1 MIKKINTIEDVII
14 LTKELIDEGT
24 NFHPDDDFRNII
36 NIETNMPAYT
46 EEEALI
52 RNGLIQQCFIICNLQ
67 GKDVYE
73 IMFDTF
79 ILETKLNDI

>member
-36 NIETNMPAYT
+36 NIETNLPTYT
-46 EEEALI
+46 EEEAHI
-52 RNGLIQQCFIICNLQ
+52 RNNLIQQCFVTCDLE
-67 GKDVYE
+67 GKDIYE

-79 ILETKLNDI
+79 ISETKLNDI

>member
-1 MIKKINTIEDVII
+1 MIQKINTIEDVIT
-14 LTKELIDEGT
+14 LTKELINEGT

-36 NIETNMPAYT
+36 NRETSLPAYT

-52 RNGLIQQCFIICNLQ
+52 RNDLIRQCFITCDLEGEDI
-67 GKDVYE
+67 YE

-79 ILETKLNDI
+79 ISETKLNKI

>member
-36 NIETNMPAYT
+36 NIETDLPAYT
-46 EEEALI
+46 EEEAHI
-52 RNGLIQQCFIICNLQ
+52 RNNLI
-67 GKDVYE
+67 
-73 IMFDTF
+73 
-79 ILETKLNDI
+79 